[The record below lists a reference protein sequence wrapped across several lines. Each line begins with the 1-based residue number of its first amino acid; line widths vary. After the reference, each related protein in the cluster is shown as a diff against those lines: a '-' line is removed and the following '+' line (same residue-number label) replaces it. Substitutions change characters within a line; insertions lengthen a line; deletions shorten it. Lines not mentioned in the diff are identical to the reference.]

1 MLYNKKNYILM
12 IISVLIIVVGFI
24 LMSGGGSPDGVTY
37 NPEMFSWR
45 RIVLAPFV
53 CVVGF
58 ALMVYAIMAKPSGE
72 EMDCKE
78 PSDNK

>member
-12 IISVLIIVVGFI
+12 ILSALIIVVGFV

-45 RIVLAPFV
+45 RIVLAPLV
-53 CVVGF
+53 CIVGF

-72 EMDCKE
+72 DLVCKE
-78 PSDNK
+78 PLDTK